1 MINFSDYISVL
12 WFFIALVITLILVNI
27 LKPKQNI
34 VIKEVSLSNH
44 QDLVFRRKD
53 NTCYKYNKEEV
64 QCNSTNNN

>member
-12 WFFIALVITLILVNI
+12 WFFIALIITLILVNI

-34 VIKEVSLSNH
+34 VVKEVSLSNH

-53 NTCYKYNKEEV
+53 NTCYKYNKKEV
-64 QCNSTNNN
+64 QCDSKN